1 MFTVGQKVKCID
13 NSNASELEINE
24 VYTVTG
30 ANDMY
35 SSILLD
41 EIPGSFFG
49 TWRFMLLSLDEGI
62 EHYESEKLKGD
73 PAKASTTQVGGSHY
87 KDMAIQPIDFILANG
102 LGYCEANV
110 VKYICRHE
118 KKNGLQDLEKAKHYI
133 DLIIEKKYKT
143 EKP

>member
-13 NSNASELEINE
+13 NLNASELEINK
-24 VYTVTG
+24 VYTVT
-30 ANDMY
+30 
-35 SSILLD
+35 SILLD

-49 TWRFMLLSLDEGI
+49 PWRFMLLSLDEGI
-62 EHYESEKLKGD
+62 EHCESEKLKGD

-87 KDMAIQPIDFILANG
+87 KDMAIQPIDFILANQ

-110 VKYICRHE
+110 VKYICRHH

-133 DLIIEKKYKT
+133 DIIIEKKYKNS
-143 EKP
+143 KS